1 MAEDIELS
9 SKATK
14 LKSKTPK
21 SHDKG
26 HNLPNTSRGTSLV
39 QTEHSFLTDRTDV
52 KQMERGLLELM
63 DDFNHGRLHAFGRD
77 FTLEKMDKVRELQE
91 RVAQQHFELD
101 NAETEADEDEVSSAR
116 NLEKLMKNLEGLSST
131 IQSLH
136 QAHPD

>member
-1 MAEDIELS
+1 
-9 SKATK
+9 
-14 LKSKTPK
+14 
-21 SHDKG
+21 
-26 HNLPNTSRGTSLV
+26 
-39 QTEHSFLTDRTDV
+39 EHSFLTDRTDV